1 MRILKNKKLVII
13 LSLFII
19 WLPTIIIF
27 FFWKKL
33 PDNIATHYNAQMVAD
48 GWSSKIV
55 AVLLIPLII
64 TVIQLLLVYAILR
77 NPKAVK
83 TEEII
88 FFFLPII
95 SIFGNGTI
103 FLSALGMSLQN
114 YRELI
119 LNILFGI
126 LFIMLGLLM
135 RDVKPNRIIGVR
147 LPWTFQSKKNWKLTN
162 RLAARLFLVGGIL
175 LILCGLLPASGLT
188 WFIIALVIVVPIIY
202 SYVLHRQGV

>member
-64 TVIQLLLVYAILR
+64 TVIQLLLVYAILG

-103 FLSALGMSLQN
+103 FLSALGMNLQN

-147 LPWTFQSKKNWKLTN
+147 LPWTFQSKKIGN
-162 RLAARLFLVGGIL
+162 
-175 LILCGLLPASGLT
+175 
-188 WFIIALVIVVPIIY
+188 
-202 SYVLHRQGV
+202 

>member
-103 FLSALGMSLQN
+103 FLSALGMNLQN

-126 LFIMLGLLM
+126 LIY
-135 RDVKPNRIIGVR
+135 NARIAYER
-147 LPWTFQSKKNWKLTN
+147 
-162 RLAARLFLVGGIL
+162 R
-175 LILCGLLPASGLT
+175 
-188 WFIIALVIVVPIIY
+188 
-202 SYVLHRQGV
+202 

>member
-1 MRILKNKKLVII
+1 
-13 LSLFII
+13 
-19 WLPTIIIF
+19 
-27 FFWKKL
+27 
-33 PDNIATHYNAQMVAD
+33 MVAD

-103 FLSALGMSLQN
+103 FLSALGMNLQN

-126 LFIMLGLLM
+126 LIY
-135 RDVKPNRIIGVR
+135 NARIAYER
-147 LPWTFQSKKNWKLTN
+147 
-162 RLAARLFLVGGIL
+162 R
-175 LILCGLLPASGLT
+175 
-188 WFIIALVIVVPIIY
+188 
-202 SYVLHRQGV
+202 